1 MTPTKVPYL
10 CGGILFSLILQAR
23 KTRIKARD
31 KFNSGS
37 DGLKDTDVMMG
48 LVKVVTGDSFE
59 SAQGGT
65 FGKCT
70 TQFKTCQDYGTTY
83 IPFTDPSVISS
94 YTSSIKQKDPDLLN
108 RMSEFIN
115 RFINEMRSEWL
126 VKSLIEVIQDDAE
139 IDKNTLFDIAL
150 NKSVTKEN
158 LNSITDVELPVFLL
172 SVLHFVITQRSDNTK
187 GRATFEKWHTQS
199 GKKSP
204 WKFVS
209 SVGTT
214 NEISFVIK
222 TTIEDANT
230 SDTSPTDDVVEVI
243 KSENQPKTPK
253 ARIEDKILVSGKAT
267 ADAWGKV
274 METLAD
280 DMEKGK
286 ADQPE
291 KPRLVINKLN
301 ENDTLFLKRFRE
313 GAKPLF
319 KYCIDNDPS
328 AEATDLF
335 LSDNITDFINS
346 WKFEYREIEDYAF
359 RTLVKDTMDILS
371 EYTYYISDQFLRLI
385 PGRNIL
391 WFRNES
397 WEEGEQLR
405 KVLQPESYRLRCEI
419 RDLYLRLYPL
429 PDQDTRAENT
439 TIIQQQ
445 TNVVQNGDNNIN
457 LTNNGTINIKL

>member
-126 VKSLIEVIQDDAE
+126 VKSLIEVIQNDAE

-172 SVLHFVITQRSDNTK
+172 SILHFVITQRSDNTK

-199 GKKSP
+199 EKKSP

-214 NEISFVIK
+214 NERSFVIK
-222 TTIEDANT
+222 TTIEDANN

-253 ARIEDKILVSGKAT
+253 ARIEDKILASGKAA

-371 EYTYYISDQFLRLI
+371 EYTYYLSDQFLRLI

-429 PDQDTRAENT
+429 PEEDTKSENT